1 MLGDLTSRQMV
12 EGRIVTE
19 SQDQKLASQA
29 AQAQKRKDPV
39 RRHADGA
46 HNVATLKGADP
57 KRKYVLVNLSD
68 LDALGTY
75 EENGYVR
82 EVSSQDGVRLF
93 GMRTTIKPG
102 EVITYRG
109 HVLMSVD
116 KKTADEI
123 RLRGAPGMG
132 QGTEPWDRLEK
143 RLLDR
148 RSATKDM
155 LRGIG
160 GARHMHVENES
171 ELLDEFGA

>member
-1 MLGDLTSRQMV
+1 MSDQDKP
-12 EGRIVTE
+12 
-19 SQDQKLASQA
+19 DQKVSSQVSQA
-29 AQAQKRKDPV
+29 AKRKDPV

-57 KRKYVLVNLSD
+57 RRKYVLVNLSD
-68 LDALGTY
+68 TDALGTY
-75 EENGYVR
+75 EENGYTR
-82 EVSSQDGVRLF
+82 EVSSQDGPRLF

-109 HVLMSVD
+109 HVLMSID
-116 KKTADEI
+116 KKTADDI

-132 QGTEPWDRLEK
+132 RGTEPWDALEK

-148 RSATKDM
+148 RGATRDM

-160 GARHMHVENES
+160 GARHMHIENES
-171 ELLDEFGA
+171 ELLEEFGA

>member
-1 MLGDLTSRQMV
+1 MSEQTQP
-12 EGRIVTE
+12 
-19 SQDQKLASQA
+19 QDQKVASQVSQA
-29 AQAQKRKDPV
+29 AKRKDPV

-46 HNVATLKGADP
+46 HNVATLRGADP

-82 EVSSQDGVRLF
+82 EVSSPDGVRLF
-93 GMRTTIKPG
+93 GMRTTVKPG
-102 EVITYRG
+102 EVITFRG
-109 HVLMSVD
+109 HVLMSID
-116 KKTADEI
+116 KKSADEI

-143 RLLDR
+143 RLLDKR
-148 RSATKDM
+148 GAARDM

-160 GARHMHVENES
+160 GARHMHVENDS
-171 ELLDEFGA
+171 EFGEEFNI

>member
-1 MLGDLTSRQMV
+1 MAEPSRAP
-12 EGRIVTE
+12 
-19 SQDQKLASQA
+19 DQNVASQH
-29 AQAQKRKDPV
+29 AQAAKRKDPV

-46 HNVATLKGADP
+46 HNVATLKGANP
-57 KRKYVLVNLSD
+57 KRKYVLVNMSD
-68 LDALGTY
+68 LDAMGTY

-82 EVSSQDGVRLF
+82 EVSSPDGPRLF
-93 GMRTTIKPG
+93 GMRSTLKPG

-109 HVLMSVD
+109 HVLMSVSKD
-116 KKTADEI
+116 VAEEI

-148 RSATKDM
+148 RGATRDM

-171 ELLDEFGA
+171 ELIEEFGV